1 MTTKTKSKTR
11 PFKKF
16 YCDRPNVFL
25 IPAPAF
31 KVWMYHY
38 VREGTNRES
47 WPSLPKICKALN
59 MGENSVLKWRKWLID
74 NGWLVKTGERDSRS
88 GMFSVPVMRVKNGT
102 IPDTSSGTDGRRRTA
117 PQSMG
122 NGSQSHRTGKYVER
136 PVPKVCGTVV
146 PKVCGTARPL
156 SLGTEVEPSIQVEPS
171 EVKPKRQVDVGAG
184 LGVSSGKVQTTDPFA
199 AMREQIHGRPQ

>member
-1 MTTKTKSKTR
+1 MTTKTKSETR
-11 PFKKF
+11 PFKKL
-16 YCDRPNVFL
+16 YCDRPTIFL

-38 VREGTNRES
+38 VREGTSRES

-74 NGWLVKTGERDSRS
+74 NAWLVKTGKRDSRS
-88 GMFSVPVMRVKNGT
+88 GMFSVPVMRVKNGI
-102 IPDTSSGTDGRRRTA
+102 IPNTSSGTDGRRRTA
-117 PQSMG
+117 PQCVG
-122 NGSQSHRTGKYVER
+122 NGSASHRTGKSVER
-136 PVPKVCGTVV
+136 PVPEVWGAVV

-156 SLGTEVEPSIQVEPS
+156 SMGTEVEPEKQVEPY
-171 EVKPKRQVDVGAG
+171 EVKPERQVEVETG
-184 LGVSSGKVQTTDPFA
+184 LGVSSGKDQTADPFA